1 MKMLGQ
7 ELLETAPGLEK
18 PPGMCWIETILSQN
32 PSCLAPGL
40 SAPAGSYFSHRSPGS
55 TDLNTP
61 GQRHGNQ
68 DMDRED
74 MVTPRNPQLR
84 WTMQRKALKHRR
96 GTAVFTSPCKPPY
109 PSCSG
114 RLWSFLTWP
123 PTAQTRQINSNTPVL
138 VSRDSFL

>member
-1 MKMLGQ
+1 MLGQ

-18 PPGMCWIETILSQN
+18 PPGTCWTETILSQN
-32 PSCLAPGL
+32 PSCLAPSL
-40 SAPAGSYFSHRSPGS
+40 SAPAVLYFSHRSPGS
-55 TDLNTP
+55 TDLNIP

-74 MVTPRNPQLR
+74 MVTPGNPQLR

-96 GTAVFTSPCKPPY
+96 GTAVFTSPYELPY

-114 RLWSFLTWP
+114 RLWCFLTWP
-123 PTAQTRQINSNTPVL
+123 PTVQTRQINSTTPVL
-138 VSRDSFL
+138 VSCDSFL